1 MQQQQQAAGL
11 PEFKA
16 ADRCT
21 TDKMK
26 TNKADTS
33 ANMDRRTRQDTDA
46 DTDTTQHHSATQ
58 DKATT
63 SNLVKCRMVGDSQ
76 ALRTQNA
83 RGVDRMKP

>member
-33 ANMDRRTRQDTDA
+33 ANMDGRTRQDTDA
-46 DTDTTQHHSATQ
+46 DTSQHDSATQ
-58 DKATT
+58 DKATA
-63 SNLVKCRMVGDSQ
+63 SNVVKCRMVGDSQ